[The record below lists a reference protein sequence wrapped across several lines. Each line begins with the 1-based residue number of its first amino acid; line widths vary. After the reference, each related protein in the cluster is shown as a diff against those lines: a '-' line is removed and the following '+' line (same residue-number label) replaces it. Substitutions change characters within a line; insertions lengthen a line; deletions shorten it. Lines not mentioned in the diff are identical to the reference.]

1 MKAAPSIL
9 RIAGLSRRREDG
21 GANNNDRHVVLP
33 FTRVGFSTTLG
44 EGVPDEL
51 CADRLPR

>member
-9 RIAGLSRRREDG
+9 RIAGLSERREDG